1 MAGAATKVVSRRVQP
16 STRGSDGS
24 AVVPAARVA
33 TTTATTAY
41 AAKKRAMAVG
51 TVKSRSPSEIRSA
64 SGP

>member
-1 MAGAATKVVSRRVQP
+1 MAGAATNAVRSTVQP
-16 STRGSDGS
+16 STRGNDGS
-24 AVVPAARVA
+24 AVLPAARVA

-41 AAKKRAMAVG
+41 AAKNTATAVG